1 MSDQGNK
8 EEPSVSAGM
17 TIPPLPKSGL
27 LNRLQGGVLLALAR
41 AFVNV
46 SITRGDSDS
55 FFISNRKV
63 IIQLKR
69 SVSGSAPPANPTL
82 RFKIKGDTL
91 DGGGNPLAGNP
102 IMAGNSFTCRTWDG
116 TTLGAIDTPVA
127 KNWLLRNSITT
138 RGADGTTWN
147 YSYVSFVQRTATAS
161 GRDVETQYVDPH
173 YNAGDEIYAT
183 DMSNTSTDLTGE
195 KGTGVTGCKYL
206 DDNRDGRCWCSIPV
220 NPAP

>member
-1 MSDQGNK
+1 MS
-8 EEPSVSAGM
+8 EPAIKIGM
-17 TIPPLPKSGL
+17 EIPPLPKSGL
-27 LNRLQGGVLLALAR
+27 LTRLQGGILLLLAR
-41 AFVNV
+41 AFVNLK
-46 SITRGDSDS
+46 ITRGTTDA
-55 FFISNRKV
+55 FFISGGNAV
-63 IIQLKR
+63 LQLQKTAA
-69 SVSGSAPPANPTL
+69 SAGTSGNTVL

-138 RGADGTTWN
+138 RGADGTTWT
-147 YSYVSFVQRTATAS
+147 YGYTTFVQRTATATN
-161 GRDVETQYVDPH
+161 RDVETQYVDPH

-206 DDNRDGRCWCSIPV
+206 DDNRDGRCWASIPV